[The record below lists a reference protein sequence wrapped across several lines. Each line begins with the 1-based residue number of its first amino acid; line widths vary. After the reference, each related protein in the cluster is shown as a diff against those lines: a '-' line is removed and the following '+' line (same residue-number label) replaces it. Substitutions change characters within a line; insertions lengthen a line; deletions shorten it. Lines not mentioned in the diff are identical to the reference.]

1 MAEKKKTNRFEKNH
15 PPVRFD
21 PADLLRSGVI
31 PAEADPVKEE
41 NETNFPEVPVVEDT
55 TETPVPAPVV
65 EEPVPATPVE
75 EAPVPA
81 APVVEKPAP
90 KAAPKKKAPSLKEN
104 LLGSMEESKPIGK
117 ATAFYLDADVIE
129 AIDKLVEQYR
139 KKDKKTSKSKIVNT
153 ILRGVLFDE

>member
-1 MAEKKKTNRFEKNH
+1 MAKKENRFLKNH
-15 PPVRFD
+15 PPVTFD
-21 PADLLRSGVI
+21 PTDLLRSGI
-31 PAEADPVKEE
+31 TPPTPAEEE
-41 NETNFPEVPVVEDT
+41 EKTKLPEVPVVE
-55 TETPVPAPVV
+55 ESKEITPPLAP
-65 EEPVPATPVE
+65 EEKEPVPAE
-75 EAPVPA
+75 
-81 APVVEKPAP
+81 PVVEVPAKPAP
-90 KAAPKKKAPSLKEN
+90 AAEKPAAKAAPKKKANSLKEN